1 MAQSPKSQQSLS
13 WIDVL
18 GRWEFLND
26 GTIICHGVQKR
37 QPSEVPSV
45 ALSSCRIGQGQI
57 SVTAEFPDV
66 VGEARILFGYSSDTG
81 SYLSAGLGGWDFGYS
96 IQEMRQGVGIV
107 GHAVGGARTNLQV
120 GKKYRLKVT
129 LRGSRVT
136 LDIDNVQVLSH
147 TLIDALPG
155 EQVGLCIVGEDQ
167 DVNFTDFSIA
177 DELGDLFVA
186 MQFGEPYD
194 SLYTDVIKKVAKE
207 EGFHAFR
214 ADDVYGPG
222 IILED
227 IVRSLIQSQVI
238 AVEITPPNP
247 NVFYELGYAHAL
259 NKPTILLAEKGRS
272 LPFDVSGYRVIFY
285 HNTIGGKSKVEAEL
299 RKHLRAIRVTP

>member
-1 MAQSPKSQQSLS
+1 MIQSPKSHQSLS

-18 GRWEFLND
+18 GRWEFRDD
-26 GTIICHGVQKR
+26 GTISCHGGQQG
-37 QPSEVPSV
+37 QPSLAYNI

-57 SVTAEFPDV
+57 SATVKFPNE
-66 VGEARILFGYSSDTG
+66 VGEARIIFGYSSDTR
-81 SYLSAGLGGWDFGYS
+81 SHFSAGLGGWDFGYS
-96 IQEMRQGVGIV
+96 IQEIGPGVGFV
-107 GHAVGGARTNLQV
+107 GHAVGGARTNLKV
-120 GKKYRLKVT
+120 GKEYRLTVT

-147 TLIDALPG
+147 TLREALPG
-155 EQVGLCIVGEDQ
+155 EQVGLCTVGDDR
-167 DVNFTDFSIA
+167 DVDFYDFSSTGEI
-177 DELGDLFVA
+177 GDLFVA
-186 MQFGEPYD
+186 MHFGEPYD
-194 SLYTDVIKKVAKE
+194 SLYADVIKKVACE

-238 AVEITPPNP
+238 VVEITPHNP

-259 NKPTILLAEKGRS
+259 HKPTILLAEKGRV
-272 LPFDVSGYRVIFY
+272 LPFDVSSYRVIFY
-285 HNTIGGKSKVEAEL
+285 QNTIGGKSKVKDDL
-299 RKHLRAIRVTP
+299 RKHLRAIRAKP